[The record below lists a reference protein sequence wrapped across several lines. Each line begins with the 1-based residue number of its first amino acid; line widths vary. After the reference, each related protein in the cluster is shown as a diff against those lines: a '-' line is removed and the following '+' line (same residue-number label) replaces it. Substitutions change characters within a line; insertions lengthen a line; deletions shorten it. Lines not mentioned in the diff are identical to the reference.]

1 MVLGDE
7 AVDMYF
13 NRKDKLEARLEEL
26 FKLRDEILD
35 RQNELYH
42 INKILGITESKY
54 VDMDINS

>member
-54 VDMDINS
+54 VDMDMNS